1 MDEKELDR
9 RLTQY
14 IGMSAL
20 GDFLILIGLF
30 FVFLGTAEYLTEYIG
45 VKGSGEVG
53 IGVFLVGA
61 AFAIFFIAWRILAGP
76 PEIAPK
82 EKKSG

>member
-30 FVFLGTAEYLTEYIG
+30 FVFLGAAQYLTDYIG

-53 IGVFLVGA
+53 VGIFLVGA

-76 PEIAPK
+76 PERPATP
-82 EKKSG
+82 KKSD